1 MSLKRRRTKTKSDTL
16 CNFLHIHRTTLAMS
30 MTTNTPLTMEAE
42 ESLEAIYYSFGQS
55 ASSIVINLMIVIWL
69 KMAFEQKLI
78 YRILMVESV
87 VNLVG
92 FFGFVII
99 GTSVIENPHNEVLC
113 TCATALSSILVYN
126 FYLSNLLIACPR

>member
-1 MSLKRRRTKTKSDTL
+1 MST
-16 CNFLHIHRTTLAMS
+16 
-30 MTTNTPLTMEAE
+30 TTNTPLTMEAE

-69 KMAFEQKLI
+69 KMAFQPKLV
-78 YRILMVESV
+78 YQILIVESA

-92 FFGFVII
+92 LLGFFIMWTIASVSQIPRFRQGSIAQDPE
-99 GTSVIENPHNEVLC
+99 TSFHLVMC
-113 TCATALSSILVYN
+113 TIAAALTSILIFN

>member
-1 MSLKRRRTKTKSDTL
+1 
-16 CNFLHIHRTTLAMS
+16 

-69 KMAFEQKLI
+69 KMAFQPKLV
-78 YRILMVESV
+78 YQILIVESA

-92 FFGFVII
+92 LLGFFIMWTI
-99 GTSVIENPHNEVLC
+99 ASVSQIPRFRQGSIAQDPETPFHLVMC
-113 TCATALSSILVYN
+113 TIAAALTSILIFN

>member
-1 MSLKRRRTKTKSDTL
+1 
-16 CNFLHIHRTTLAMS
+16 

-69 KMAFEQKLI
+69 KMAFQPKLV
-78 YRILMVESV
+78 YQILIVESA

-92 FFGFVII
+92 LLGFFII
-99 GTSVIENPHNEVLC
+99 AQIFCAHQAKRKFTLSINEFSSLALLC
-113 TCATALSSILVYN
+113 S
-126 FYLSNLLIACPR
+126 